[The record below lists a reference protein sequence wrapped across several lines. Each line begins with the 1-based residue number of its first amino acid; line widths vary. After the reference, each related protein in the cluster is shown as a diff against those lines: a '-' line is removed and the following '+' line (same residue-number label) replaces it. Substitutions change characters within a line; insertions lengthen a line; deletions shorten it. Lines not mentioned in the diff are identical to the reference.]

1 MTLATVTSILSEV
14 GRNHPDLV
22 SDEKVRRYILLIVE
36 EARKLPRHGHDETD
50 GYTVQESVELDRC
63 RREGHQ
69 QPPHSN
75 MATVRAWLVEQ
86 RLRWAKE
93 GHPDYQS
100 LLPRD
105 GPNGD

>member
-1 MTLATVTSILSEV
+1 MILAAITSILSEV

-50 GYTVQESVELDRC
+50 GYTVEESVELARC
-63 RREGHQ
+63 RREGKE

-75 MATVRAWLVEQ
+75 QATVRAWLVEQ

-93 GHPDYQS
+93 RHPDYRD
-100 LLPRD
+100 LLPKE
-105 GPNGD
+105 